1 MIKIGLLTI
10 HDFRGIRAITLDLS
24 SNNFAVCGPNGSGK
38 SGVVDAI
45 EFVLTGDISRL
56 AGKGTAGLSVK
67 EHGPHVDSTPEH
79 AFVEAQVF
87 IAGTGKSATVRRT
100 VKQPKVPTV
109 TPDEGRFGNCCRSMR
124 PRMRSLSPLKS
135 RV

>member
-1 MIKIGLLTI
+1 VIKIGLLRI
-10 HDFRGIRAITLDLS
+10 HDFRGIREITLDLS

-56 AGKGTAGLSVK
+56 VGKGTGGLSVK

-79 AFVEAQVF
+79 AFVEAQV
-87 IAGTGKSATVRRT
+87 RRCAKRAAST
-100 VKQPKVPTV
+100 
-109 TPDEGRFGNCCRSMR
+109 S
-124 PRMRSLSPLKS
+124 
-135 RV
+135 